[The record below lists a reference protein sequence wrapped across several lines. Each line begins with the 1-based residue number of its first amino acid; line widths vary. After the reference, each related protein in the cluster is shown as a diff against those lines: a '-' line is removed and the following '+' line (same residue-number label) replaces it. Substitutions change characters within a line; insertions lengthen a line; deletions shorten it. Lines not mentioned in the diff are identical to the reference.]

1 MLVFIYHESLS
12 IKRKESQRKSVWGIL
27 FGWFWFYFVVLRKKD
42 LYFIILEEQVRKYL
56 VRFKRLRP

>member
-27 FGWFWFYFVVLRKKD
+27 FGWFWFYFVDLRKKD
-42 LYFIILEEQVRKYL
+42 LYFITLEEQVRKYL